1 MKSPMPGRLQA
12 KSARLRFP
20 RWNKTCSV
28 TGKSKFVY
36 VCDSKLFEERTK
48 MNNLFR
54 GLIAGAAAWK
64 LGGGLIS
71 TILIFVVVFWLL
83 GKC

>member
-1 MKSPMPGRLQA
+1 
-12 KSARLRFP
+12 
-20 RWNKTCSV
+20 
-28 TGKSKFVY
+28 
-36 VCDSKLFEERTK
+36 

-54 GLIAGAAAWK
+54 GAVASFAAWK

-71 TILIFVVVFWLL
+71 TILIFLLVFWLL

>member
-1 MKSPMPGRLQA
+1 MLYDLITAIFQ
-12 KSARLRFP
+12 L
-20 RWNKTCSV
+20 
-28 TGKSKFVY
+28 KSKEKNMN
-36 VCDSKLFEERTK
+36 DLFK
-48 MNNLFR
+48 

-71 TILIFVVVFWLL
+71 TIIIFIVVFWLL